1 MQNIKTI
8 KTLTTIIVS
17 QLYYNNI
24 DTDNKLKRSL
34 HFSTHRYM
42 AGWGAYMQLSSKAP
56 PPQQST

>member
-8 KTLTTIIVS
+8 KTLKTIIVY

-34 HFSTHRYM
+34 NFSTHRYM
-42 AGWGAYMQLSSKAP
+42 AGWGAYM
-56 PPQQST
+56 